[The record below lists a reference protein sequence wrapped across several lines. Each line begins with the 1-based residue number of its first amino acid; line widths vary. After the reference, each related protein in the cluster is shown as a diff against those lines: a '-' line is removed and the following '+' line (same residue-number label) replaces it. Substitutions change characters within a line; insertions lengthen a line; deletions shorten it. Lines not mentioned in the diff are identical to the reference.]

1 MANRRCPES
10 HDLIR
15 IACIGDSLTRGDG
28 LHEHIPANR
37 VPFQRLR
44 PSQYALRKRGSYPA
58 LLARLAATQRA
69 VVRNFGHGGA
79 TACNHTGGNGPPY
92 ESVPEYSAA
101 LRFAPHVVVLM
112 LGTNDAK
119 AHFWSAG
126 PCSSWGREHGHG
138 LRTGLASILGA
149 FEHQPQLKL
158 VLLLTPPPLLSARP
172 IMGIDPA
179 LLQEAIDVQT
189 KLAATGSMSR
199 RALVHAKMPRSAL
212 IFSTDAVHLNAD
224 GSALLACIV
233 YAQLQRLL
241 FMPCGRADGAPTAT
255 MAATVLNR
263 TCHDPFCITQ
273 SDGPAAIA
281 AAAAADRKVLLAA
294 EVEADGHKRRC
305 DTDGGFGSP
314 FLYTGMDCKQAG
326 GPGEPHSACERLAA
340 AYEVDLRQGPAEKAD
355 GGTLDVQ
362 GPIQLLARVTQRY
375 LPVGSSLHPLY
386 LLGAALLLLALAV
399 LARQVRRPRGRGCT
413 RDGCTTTDVAYFP
426 LCATSVGSQSARRA
440 AGTSFPSAFP
450 T

>member
-1 MANRRCPES
+1 M
-10 HDLIR
+10 
-15 IACIGDSLTRGDG
+15 IAIATLT
-28 LHEHIPANR
+28 
-37 VPFQRLR
+37 
-44 PSQYALRKRGSYPA
+44 
-58 LLARLAATQRA
+58 
-69 VVRNFGHGGA
+69 
-79 TACNHTGGNGPPY
+79 
-92 ESVPEYSAA
+92 
-101 LRFAPHVVVLM
+101 
-112 LGTNDAK
+112 
-119 AHFWSAG
+119 
-126 PCSSWGREHGHG
+126 
-138 LRTGLASILGA
+138 
-149 FEHQPQLKL
+149 
-158 VLLLTPPPLLSARP
+158 
-172 IMGIDPA
+172 
-179 LLQEAIDVQT
+179 
-189 KLAATGSMSR
+189 
-199 RALVHAKMPRSAL
+199 
-212 IFSTDAVHLNAD
+212 
-224 GSALLACIV
+224 
-233 YAQLQRLL
+233 
-241 FMPCGRADGAPTAT
+241 
-255 MAATVLNR
+255 ATVLNR